1 MLPLRRE
8 IAVNPRIRVQ
18 LSAMIF
24 SQFFIWGT
32 WFMTMGTYLFTIG
45 FKGPD
50 VGAAYST
57 TGWAAIL
64 SPFFIGMVADR
75 FFGAEKVLEF
85 LHLFMVLMLFFFALV
100 TYGVGILV
108 GAQISG
114 HVFQYYALIGGA
126 YDWEPTWHVPSVIAG
141 AVVMLFALLFE
152 GEGGGGEGDA
162 VVQTEGWHGRSLQGR
177 AVVIA
182 FCISMGRAAVTPATP
197 T

>member
-75 FFGAEKVLEF
+75 FFGAEQVLEF
-85 LHLFMVLMLFFFALV
+85 LHLFMVLMLFFFARFSVEKML
-100 TYGVGILV
+100 
-108 GAQISG
+108 
-114 HVFQYYALIGGA
+114 LIGMLA
-126 YDWEPTWHVPSVIAG
+126 WVARYV
-141 AVVMLFALLFE
+141 LFALGDNDALVWMLC
-152 GEGGGGEGDA
+152 GGILL
-162 VVQTEGWHGRSLQGR
+162 HGVCDTFS
-177 AVVIA
+177 
-182 FCISMGRAAVTPATP
+182 
-197 T
+197 

>member
-1 MLPLRRE
+1 MSLR
-8 IAVNPRIRVQ
+8 IHVQ
-18 LSAMIF
+18 LPTMIF

-32 WFMTMGTYLFTIG
+32 WFMTMGTYLFAIG
-45 FKGPD
+45 FKGSD
-50 VGAAYST
+50 VGASHST

-85 LHLFMVLMLFFFALV
+85 LHLFMVLMLFFFTRFSVEKMLLIGMLAWIAHYVLFALV

-126 YDWEPTWHVPSVIAG
+126 YDWEPTWHVPAVIAG

-152 GEGGGGEGDA
+152 GEGGGGDGDA
-162 VVQTEGWHGRSLQGR
+162 VVQTEG
-177 AVVIA
+177 
-182 FCISMGRAAVTPATP
+182 
-197 T
+197 